1 MGEVFKKRQ
10 IKKLIEKKYETQEKT
25 IQDVFEKARKSSD
38 FKTVNPIEKENSLR
52 LSFYETLVDSRI
64 IQQSL
69 LPNLKEKKSE
79 IKELSDLYNIIP
91 IEGIQLSTDHKEIN
105 KALHDGFIAVYFENK
120 MKEFALINLSFPRLG
135 QRETNDTQNEFSVI
149 GPKVGFIEDLTTNL
163 HLIRDHLATSDLI
176 FEETTVGTRAKTKVV
191 LAYLEGV
198 TNQEYINTARQRIQ
212 QLDIDVLHDN
222 TQLEQLITDNTRTP
236 FPLFITTERVDRTVG
251 ALVQGQVVL
260 ISDKS
265 SYAILAPATL
275 MEFFSNPEDFY
286 LPSLIASFFKLI
298 RVFGMLFSIFA
309 TSFYVAILTFH
320 FEVVPKDSLGPIIFS
335 RANVPF
341 PPVIEVLFLEV
352 TIDLLREAGA
362 RLPTKIGQTLG
373 IVGGIVIGQATVEAA
388 LTSNILLIAV
398 ALAALSSFTTPIYK
412 MSNAV
417 RLLRYPFI
425 IFAAIWGGLGIY
437 VGLVFLIGHLAR
449 LKSLG
454 VPFLLPIYPYR
465 KGGVGASFIRPNYAK
480 LNKRPWYLRPLSLVR
495 YNPVTDKDPEEGLNT
510 E

>member
-1 MGEVFKKRQ
+1 MFRKRRR
-10 IKKLIEKKYETQEKT
+10 KPLDKRKYETVDKT
-25 IQDVFEKARKSSD
+25 VSDVFERANKSSD
-38 FKTVNPIEKENSLR
+38 FTTISPFEKDHPLQI
-52 LSFYETLVDSRI
+52 SFYKTLIDPSVLQKSV
-64 IQQSL
+64 
-69 LPNLKEKKSE
+69 LPFLKEKASA
-79 IKELSDLYNIIP
+79 IMELSDLTNMIP
-91 IEGIQLSTDHKEIN
+91 IEGIKFTKDYLELE
-105 KALHDGFIAVYFENK
+105 KALHNGSVAVYFK
-120 MKEFALINLSFPRLG
+120 DKKDEFALLNINYARLG

-149 GPKVGFIEDLTTNL
+149 GPKIGFIEDLTTNL
-163 HLIRDHLATSDLI
+163 HLIRDHLSTSDLI
-176 FEETTVGTRAKTKVV
+176 FEEIVVGSRAQTKVV
-191 LAYLEGV
+191 IAYLDGV
-198 TNQEYINTARQRIQ
+198 TNPDYIDTAKQRIQ
-212 QLDIDVLHDN
+212 ELDVDTSFDN
-222 TQLEQLITDNTRTP
+222 TQLEQLISDNTKTP

-251 ALVQGQVVL
+251 SLLQGQIVV

-265 SYAILAPATL
+265 SYAIIGPGTL

-286 LPSLIASFFKLI
+286 LPSIIASFFKLI
-298 RVFGMLFSIFA
+298 RIFGMLFSIFA
-309 TSFYVAILTFH
+309 SAFYIAIFTFH
-320 FEVVPKDSLGPIIFS
+320 FEVVPKDLLGPIIFS

-388 LTSNILLIAV
+388 LTSNILLIIV

-425 IFAAIWGGLGIY
+425 LLAAIWGGLGIY
-437 VGLVFLIGHLAR
+437 VGLILLITHLSR

-454 VPFLLPIYPYR
+454 VPYLLPLYPYR
-465 KGGVGASFIRPNYAK
+465 KGGVVGSFVRPNYVNY
-480 LNKRPWYLRPLSLVR
+480 NKRPWYLRPLSLKR
-495 YNPVTDKDPEEGLNT
+495 YFPANDKDPDEGLNT